1 MSGVP
6 VPMGEPAM
14 GGGALIAR
22 RTALTVSAAG
32 VSSLLLP
39 SAAAAASELSFTP
52 TAFTYGTKDQP
63 VAGWL
68 PFDAADPDAYGTNYL
83 PGVAARTIATDLVAH
98 LTLAGTTISATSLT
112 TDLKDPEVRGA
123 SGQAAPEPSQ
133 DDQNEPVESTAGH
146 STWHMRNSRSR
157 SDTIALADPPH
168 LRFSITVDAGTLSLS
183 TLVLHAVRNVTPAET
198 AEDPP
203 PPLNLAAY
211 VSAPGVAGGA
221 LLLRRTMSLVTDD
234 AHHVVINLGL
244 QDVTFATG
252 ATITVRLYPFE
263 MSTAREVRFE
273 RFNPEAE
280 PIPLTDLD
288 VVRTGGTSE
297 GLDVNVNAKL
307 IDRGNWMAAFIGTY
321 DPPPESQGSD
331 GPEEAED

>member
-1 MSGVP
+1 M
-6 VPMGEPAM
+6 A
-14 GGGALIAR
+14 GGALIAR

-39 SAAAAASELSFTP
+39 SSSAAASELSFTP
-52 TAFTYGTKDQP
+52 TAFTYGTDDEP

-68 PFDAADPDAYGTNYL
+68 PFDAADPNAYGSSFL
-83 PGVAARTIATDLVAH
+83 PGVASRTIATDLVAH

-112 TDLKDPEVRGA
+112 TGLKDPEVRGT
-123 SGQAAPEPSQ
+123 SGEDAPEPTGANPDTQ
-133 DDQNEPVESTAGH
+133 VESTEGH

-168 LRFSITVDAGTLSLS
+168 LRFSITVDNEGTGTLSLS
-183 TLVLHAVRNVTPAET
+183 TLVLHAVRNVTPAGT

-211 VSAPGVAGGA
+211 VSAPGVADGA
-221 LLLRRTMSLVTDD
+221 LLLRRTMSLVTDG
-234 AHHVVINLGL
+234 ARHVVINLGL
-244 QDVTFATG
+244 QDVTFVAG

-280 PIPLTDLD
+280 PTPLTDLD

-307 IDRGNWMAAFIGTY
+307 INRGNWMAAFIGTY
-321 DPPPESQGSD
+321 GSPDESQGSD
-331 GPEEAED
+331 GPEEDED